1 MLAKKTTQ
9 ARQESAREGGR
20 TGRIVAA
27 VALYGAALLLAY
39 VVAAAP
45 VDGTAM
51 GAIRGALVGLGGSC
65 AILIPGMLAWA
76 ATLLAMSA
84 AEKKL
89 SAWRCAVDAVL
100 FLCAFT
106 AGQLFVAQ
114 DVIQQ
119 RMHLPGFANF
129 VDKSYGYGAGGGAIG
144 ALLAWPL
151 YAYFGKWGGLLATLL
166 LALLSLTATGK
177 AGRFLRWSR
186 EKAAA
191 LRHDSEQRRMVREN
205 ERMFDIDDPAPRRS
219 RLSRRD
225 APSPEAQAGVET
237 ARRNAA
243 GDEPFAGMT
252 PPTNRRGAARGN
264 RDVPCTGGAQAG
276 AARGN
281 RDVPYSD
288 GAQTGAA
295 RGNRDV
301 PYSDGAQAG
310 AARGSRDVPYA
321 GGSRDAESLLD
332 DAAIPFAH
340 DDAPT
345 MAPFERGRG
354 KRRRGV
360 QPDTSEAVEAMR
372 RAKEG
377 GRRRGA
383 PVDIPDAAQPDG
395 NAHGVRTAASPD
407 AAGFSASTDAARD
420 GASASGRGRF
430 SASGDAGFSA
440 STDAARDGA
449 SASAAGRSV
458 SAAQGRAP
466 ASGAVAGGARGED
479 LRVAAGD
486 LSIEPDVCDVIEAD
500 EPPFDVPKAPRKP
513 GKLRRPAP
521 VPEED
526 EEAYNYPPIDLLAES
541 DGVTENHRD
550 ADMEKA
556 RLLEETLQ
564 QFGIS
569 STLTGIAHG
578 PAVTRFE
585 LAPAPGVKVS
595 RITSL
600 ADDIAMHLAAMSVRI
615 EAPIPGKAAV
625 GVEIPNEKVE
635 TVRLRDVLESAEAR
649 KSTSKIAVGLGKD
662 NSGRYIVA
670 DIAKMPHVLIAG
682 QTGSGKS
689 VCINSIITSILY
701 RAAPDEVRLILIDPK
716 VVELSIYNDIPH
728 LVCPVVTD
736 CKKAASALEWA
747 VAEML
752 KRYKRFAERGVRDIK
767 GYNKAL
773 IAGEKPMPQ
782 MVIIIDELADLM
794 MVAPG
799 DVEDSICRLAQL
811 ARAAGMHLVIATQR
825 PSVNVVTGIIKANI
839 PTRIAF
845 SVASQVD
852 SRTMIDHGG
861 AEKLLG
867 NGDML
872 FVPSGINKPMR
883 VQGAWVSDEEVH
895 AIVDYIKSRSGGATY
910 DEDMIE
916 QMENA
921 ARTDAEREDA
931 AEEYDPRLP
940 EAVEIVVEAG
950 QASVSMLQRRMR
962 VGYARAG
969 RLIDEMQRRGIVSE
983 ADGAKPRT
991 VLISREEMNALFE
1004 DEV

>member
-1 MLAKKTTQ
+1 MEEGYVGKKDD
-9 ARQESAREGGR
+9 AGASGSAREGGR

-65 AILIPGMLAWA
+65 ASSSRDARLGGDA
-76 ATLLAMSA
+76 AGDVRGR
-84 AEKKL
+84 KKAL
-89 SAWRCAVDAVL
+89 GVALRVDAVL

-440 STDAARDGA
+440 STDARDGASVSGRGRSAASGAAGFSASTDAARDGA
-449 SASAAGRSV
+449 SASGR
-458 SAAQGRAP
+458 GRFS
-466 ASGAVAGGARGED
+466 ASGDAGFSASTDAARDGASHRRLGGLSPPRRGA
-479 LRVAAGD
+479 LR
-486 LSIEPDVCDVIEAD
+486 L
-500 EPPFDVPKAPRKP
+500 
-513 GKLRRPAP
+513 PA
-521 VPEED
+521 
-526 EEAYNYPPIDLLAES
+526 
-541 DGVTENHRD
+541 R
-550 ADMEKA
+550 
-556 RLLEETLQ
+556 
-564 QFGIS
+564 
-569 STLTGIAHG
+569 
-578 PAVTRFE
+578 
-585 LAPAPGVKVS
+585 
-595 RITSL
+595 SL
-600 ADDIAMHLAAMSVRI
+600 A
-615 EAPIPGKAAV
+615 
-625 GVEIPNEKVE
+625 
-635 TVRLRDVLESAEAR
+635 
-649 KSTSKIAVGLGKD
+649 
-662 NSGRYIVA
+662 
-670 DIAKMPHVLIAG
+670 
-682 QTGSGKS
+682 
-689 VCINSIITSILY
+689 
-701 RAAPDEVRLILIDPK
+701 
-716 VVELSIYNDIPH
+716 
-728 LVCPVVTD
+728 
-736 CKKAASALEWA
+736 
-747 VAEML
+747 
-752 KRYKRFAERGVRDIK
+752 
-767 GYNKAL
+767 
-773 IAGEKPMPQ
+773 
-782 MVIIIDELADLM
+782 
-794 MVAPG
+794 
-799 DVEDSICRLAQL
+799 
-811 ARAAGMHLVIATQR
+811 ARAARTCAWRRAIC
-825 PSVNVVTGIIKANI
+825 PS
-839 PTRIAF
+839 
-845 SVASQVD
+845 
-852 SRTMIDHGG
+852 SRTSATSSRRTSRRSTCPKRPESPASCG
-861 AEKLLG
+861 
-867 NGDML
+867 
-872 FVPSGINKPMR
+872 VPRPCRRRTKRRTTIRRSTC
-883 VQGAWVSDEEVH
+883 
-895 AIVDYIKSRSGGATY
+895 SRRAT
-910 DEDMIE
+910 
-916 QMENA
+916 A
-921 ARTDAEREDA
+921 
-931 AEEYDPRLP
+931 
-940 EAVEIVVEAG
+940 
-950 QASVSMLQRRMR
+950 
-962 VGYARAG
+962 
-969 RLIDEMQRRGIVSE
+969 
-983 ADGAKPRT
+983 
-991 VLISREEMNALFE
+991 
-1004 DEV
+1004 